1 MKKRRKFTAEFKSRV
16 ALEAIR
22 EREPIHEI
30 AKRYQIHPTQV
41 TEWKKALLSGA
52 GSVFESQRSKDDE
65 ALRQKIKEDR
75 LYKQIGHLQVQ
86 VDFFKEA
93 YDKSGIPLPAD
104 ELDQLR

>member
-1 MKKRRKFTAEFKSRV
+1 MKKRRRFTAEFKSKI

-65 ALRQKIKEDR
+65 ALKQKIKEDR

-93 YDKSGIPLPAD
+93 YDKSGIPLPED

>member
-1 MKKRRKFTAEFKSRV
+1 M
-16 ALEAIR
+16 
-22 EREPIHEI
+22 
-30 AKRYQIHPTQV
+30 
-41 TEWKKALLSGA
+41 TEWNKALSSGA
-52 GSVFESQRSKDDE
+52 GSVLESQRSKDDE

-104 ELDQLR
+104 DLDQMR

>member
-1 MKKRRKFTAEFKSRV
+1 ME
-16 ALEAIR
+16 ALWQ
-22 EREPIHEI
+22 REPVHEI

-52 GSVFESQRSKDDE
+52 GSVFETQRSKDDE
-65 ALRQKIKEDR
+65 ALKQKIKEDR

-93 YDKSGIPLPAD
+93 YDKSGIPLPED